1 MPNTYTKLLYHL
13 VFSTKERRSLIDANW
28 EDRLYSYIGGIV
40 RHEKG
45 DLLAAGGTA
54 DHIHLLVRYRA
65 DVAISDL
72 LRSIK
77 SNSSRWLHET
87 FPESRDFAW
96 QEGYSAFTVS
106 QSAVEDVKRY
116 IANQKEHHRRR
127 DFKEEL
133 LAILRLH
140 EIEFDEKYVFD

>member
-40 RHEKG
+40 R
-45 DLLAAGGTA
+45 
-54 DHIHLLVRYRA
+54 YRA

-72 LRSIK
+72 RRSIK